1 MRTKSPAAA
10 PRHSPPAA
18 FMAALGHS
26 AADKRLDILRGIGR
40 SGSISQAARDA
51 GVSYKAA
58 WQAVATLTN
67 LAGVPLVE
75 SAVGG
80 AGGGGARLTED
91 GRRLLV
97 MADVFA
103 EARQSLYAPLGGP
116 AAGLPGAGAAMAG
129 LAIRTSMRNQLPAR
143 VHAVAG
149 AGRTVTAT
157 LALGASPQCLQ
168 ARITRE
174 SAELLG
180 LAPGLPVLALCKAT
194 AVQVGAAGGPDER
207 AGNVLEGTVAALTRD
222 AAGDE
227 VGVQLDGE
235 GLQLVGFA
243 AAGARLRRRQRVRA
257 WLDEASVVIAL
268 P

>member
-1 MRTKSPAAA
+1 MRAKTSFA
-10 PRHSPPAA
+10 PPAA
-18 FMAALGHS
+18 FMDALGHS

-67 LAGVPLVE
+67 LAGMPLVD

-80 AGGGGARLTED
+80 AGGGGARLTDD
-91 GRRLLV
+91 GRRLLA
-97 MADVFA
+97 MADAFA

-116 AAGLPGAGAAMAG
+116 AAALPGARAAMAG

-143 VHAVAG
+143 VVEMAG
-149 AGRTVTAT
+149 AGRMVTAT
-157 LALGASPQCLQ
+157 LALGASPQALR
-168 ARITRE
+168 ARVTRE

-180 LAPGLPVLALCKAT
+180 LAPGQPVLALCKAT
-194 AVQVGAAGGPDER
+194 AVEVAPAGGR
-207 AGNVLEGTVAALTRD
+207 AVRAGGNVLEGAAAAISRD
-222 AAGDE
+222 EAGDE

-243 AAGARLRRRQRVRA
+243 AAGTRLRRRQRVHAR
-257 WLDEASVVIAL
+257 LDESAVVIAL
-268 P
+268 PG